1 MVAPEPEADLKP
13 RALVVLNPAARRGR
27 GREGFAT
34 ARAVVQDAFDV
45 ELVETAHEGY
55 EGTVAR
61 ALRDGFRVFVA
72 AGGDGTVHALV
83 NAIIATRGDVPLDT
97 IAVGAVGLGSSNDFH
112 KPARRTINGVP
123 VRIDMNAARPRDL
136 GRAIW
141 DDGDRVFAVSA
152 SLGIVASANALF
164 DRPGPMLARLERH
177 WVRGAILYAAVRTI
191 LGWRNLDATL
201 TIEETSTRVHLTTL
215 SVGKTPWVSGGF
227 HYDTPIEP
235 DDGRLLVNLCEG
247 MTRIR
252 SLGML
257 VALARGRFEGRPG
270 TRWWRVPALT
280 VALDEPSDL
289 ELDGELFKA
298 RTVRYEVLSQRVLLC
313 G

>member
-1 MVAPEPEADLKP
+1 VAAPEPEADLKP

-27 GREGFAT
+27 GREAFAT
-34 ARAVVQDAFDV
+34 VRAVVQDAFDV
-45 ELVETAHEGY
+45 DLVETAHKGY
-55 EGTVAR
+55 ADTVAR
-61 ALRDGFRVFVA
+61 ALRDGIRVFVA

-83 NAIIATRGDVPLDT
+83 NAIVATRGDVPLES
-97 IAVGAVGLGSSNDFH
+97 IAMGAVGLGSSNDFH
-112 KPARRTINGVP
+112 KPVRRSIDGVP
-123 VRIDMNAARPRDL
+123 VRIDLTAARPRDL
-136 GRAIW
+136 ARAIW

-152 SLGIVASANALF
+152 SLGIVASANARF
-164 DRPGPMLARLERH
+164 DGPGPMLANLERH

-201 TIEETSTRVHLTTL
+201 TIEEMSSRVRLTTL
-215 SVGKTPWVSGGF
+215 SVGKTPWVSGRF
-227 HYDTPIEP
+227 HYDTPVEP

-252 SLGML
+252 ALGTL
-257 VALARGRFEGRPG
+257 VALARGRFDGRPG

-289 ELDGELFKA
+289 ELDGELFRA
-298 RTVRYEVLSQRVLLC
+298 RIVRYEVLAQRVLLC